1 MSNEEIKNI
10 FNEVHNVFWIKWR
23 DRVLDRESPD
33 WKQFLQEGGKL
44 MEKYNYSPLVT
55 RIVAELI
62 GEMSERME
70 AVERDARKK
79 EK

>member
-1 MSNEEIKNI
+1 
-10 FNEVHNVFWIKWR
+10 
-23 DRVLDRESPD
+23 
-33 WKQFLQEGGKL
+33 